1 MHILVLTKR
10 QYMYKDLIDDRFG
23 RFREIPLALAQMGHQ
38 VKGLCLSYQDKN
50 EGLIN
55 DGPVSWKSIN
65 AGSLKATGLIRF
77 IKTAGRYAGESD
89 VIWAC
94 SDSFY
99 GVIGC
104 VLGRIYKVPVVFDI
118 YDNFGEFFVARLPLA
133 KQLYHWA
140 LRRSDAITCLSR
152 PFAEFIL
159 DHHAPNQRIYPVE
172 FAVRTDLFK
181 PLDKL
186 RCREMF
192 NLPSNARI
200 IGTAGAL
207 YKIREVDLLL
217 EAFEKLKEQ
226 NSDLHL
232 ALAGPRDI
240 QIPADTRI
248 HDFGILPFE
257 KVPNLIN
264 ALDVAVV
271 CYADDDF
278 GKYCF
283 PQKTREFMA
292 CNIPVIAANV
302 GSLKEIFK
310 DHPQWLYEPGNTVS
324 LIETL
329 ARRLVEKKTDY
340 DISPVWKDL
349 AVEVEKIMRNLKN
362 DTLSD
367 QRKSYLNG

>member
-1 MHILVLTKR
+1 MQILVLTKR
-10 QYMYKDLIDDRFG
+10 QYMHKDLIDDRFG

-38 VKGLCLSYQDKN
+38 VKGLCLSYQEKN

-55 DGPVSWKSIN
+55 DGPVLWKSIN
-65 AGSLKATGLIRF
+65 AGALKAAGLIRF
-77 IKTAGRYAGESD
+77 IKTAGRYARESD
-89 VIWAC
+89 VMWAC

-104 VLGRIYKVPVVFDI
+104 VLGRIYNVPVVFDI
-118 YDNFGEFFVARLPLA
+118 YDNFGEFFVARLPLV

-140 LRRSDAITCLSR
+140 LRRSDAITCLSS

-159 DHHAPNQRIYPVE
+159 DRYAPNQRIYPVE

-192 NLPSNARI
+192 DLPSNARI

-207 YKIREVDLLL
+207 YKVREVDLLL
-217 EAFEKLKEQ
+217 AAFEKLKKQ

-240 QIPADTRI
+240 TIPADTRI
-248 HDFGILPFE
+248 HDCGILPFE
-257 KVPNLIN
+257 KVPNFIN

-292 CNIPVIAANV
+292 CNIPVIAASV

-329 ARRLVEKKTDY
+329 EKRLVENKTDY
-340 DISPVWKDL
+340 AISPVWKDL
-349 AVEVEKIMRNLKN
+349 ALEVEKIFLNLN
-362 DTLSD
+362 EEPF
-367 QRKSYLNG
+367 Y

>member
-1 MHILVLTKR
+1 LQILVITKR
-10 QYMYKDLIDDRFG
+10 QYMHKDLIDDRFG
-23 RFREIPLALAQMGHQ
+23 RFREIPLSLAQMGHQ
-38 VKGLCLSYQDKN
+38 VKGLCLSYQEKK
-50 EGLIN
+50 EGLIK
-55 DGPVSWKSIN
+55 DGPVLWKSIN
-65 AGSLKATGLIRF
+65 AGVLKAPGLIRF
-77 IKTAGRYAGESD
+77 IKTAARQAKGSD

-104 VLGRIYKVPVVFDI
+104 VIGRIYNVPVVFDI

-159 DHHAPNQRIYPVE
+159 DRYAPHQRIYPVE
-172 FAVRTDLFK
+172 FAVKTDLFK

-192 NLPSNARI
+192 DLPSNARI

-217 EAFEKLKEQ
+217 EAFEKLKKQ
-226 NSDLHL
+226 HSDLHL

-240 QIPADTRI
+240 KIPADARI
-248 HDFGILPFE
+248 HDCGILPFE
-257 KVPNLIN
+257 KVPNFIN

-292 CNIPVIAANV
+292 CNIPVIAAKV
-302 GSLKEIFK
+302 GSLKEILK
-310 DHPQWLYEPGNTVS
+310 DHPEWLYEPGNTLS
-324 LIETL
+324 LTETL
-329 ARRLVEKKTDY
+329 ERRLVEKKTDY
-340 DISPVWKDL
+340 DNPPVWKDL
-349 AVEVEKIMRNLKN
+349 ALEVEKIMLNLK
-362 DTLSD
+362 
-367 QRKSYLNG
+367 GGHF

>member
-1 MHILVLTKR
+1 MRILVITKR
-10 QYMYKDLIDDRFG
+10 QYMNKDLIDDRYG
-23 RFREIPLALAQMGHQ
+23 RFREIPLALAQRGHQ

-50 EGLIN
+50 EGWIK
-55 DGPVSWKSIN
+55 DGPVLWKSIN
-65 AGSLKATGLIRF
+65 AGYFKATGLVRF
-77 IKTAGRYAGESD
+77 IETARRHVKESD
-89 VIWAC
+89 IIWAC

-104 VLGRIYKVPVVFDI
+104 FLGRIYDVPVVFDI

-140 LRRSDAITCLSR
+140 LRRSDAITCLSS

-159 DHHAPNQRIYPVE
+159 DRYAPHQRIYPVE

-181 PLDKL
+181 PLDKI

-192 NLPSNARI
+192 DLPSNARI

-217 EAFEKLKEQ
+217 EAFEKLKKQ

-240 QIPADTRI
+240 QIPTDTRI
-248 HDFGILPFE
+248 HDCGILPFE
-257 KVPNLIN
+257 KVPHFIN

-292 CNIPVIAANV
+292 CNIPVIAAKV
-302 GSLKEIFK
+302 GGLKAVLK
-310 DHPQWLYEPGNTVS
+310 DHPEWLYEPGNPLS
-324 LIETL
+324 LAEAL
-329 ARRLVEKKTDY
+329 ERRLVDKKTDY
-340 DISPVWKDL
+340 DVSPTWRDL
-349 AVEVEKIMRNLKN
+349 AKELEKIMLVLKEE
-362 DTLSD
+362 
-367 QRKSYLNG
+367 QF

>member
-1 MHILVLTKR
+1 LLRILVLTKR
-10 QYMYKDLIDDRFG
+10 QYMNKDLIDDRFG
-23 RFREIPLALAQMGHQ
+23 RFREIPLALARMGHS
-38 VKGLCLSYQDKN
+38 VHGLCLSYASRN
-50 EGLIN
+50 EGWIK
-55 DGPVSWKSIN
+55 DGPVLWKSIN
-65 AGSLKATGLIRF
+65 AGALKAAGLIRF
-77 IKTAGRYAGESD
+77 IKTAGRYAEEAD

-104 VLGRIYKVPVVFDI
+104 ALGRIYNVPVVFDI
-118 YDNFGEFFVARLPLA
+118 YDNFGAFFVARLPLA

-140 LRRSDAITCLSR
+140 LRHSDAITCLSK

-159 DHHAPNQRIYPVE
+159 DRYAPHQRIYPVE

-192 NLPSNARI
+192 DLPSNARI

-207 YKIREVDLLL
+207 YKIREVGLLL
-217 EAFEKLKEQ
+217 EAFEKLKKQ
-226 NSDLHL
+226 NPDLHL

-240 QIPADTRI
+240 HIPADTRI
-248 HDFGILPFE
+248 HDCGILPFE
-257 KVPNLIN
+257 KVPNFIN

-292 CNIPVIAANV
+292 CNIPVIAAKV
-302 GSLKEIFK
+302 GSLKDIFK
-310 DHPQWLYEPGNTVS
+310 DHPQWLYEPGNPLS
-324 LIETL
+324 LTETL
-329 ARRLVEKKTDY
+329 ARRLVEQKTDY
-340 DISPVWKDL
+340 DTSPVWKDL
-349 AVEVEKIMRNLKN
+349 ALKVEKIMLNLN
-362 DTLSD
+362 EEPL
-367 QRKSYLNG
+367 

>member
-1 MHILVLTKR
+1 MQILVLTKR
-10 QYMYKDLIDDRFG
+10 QYMHKDLIDDRYG
-23 RFREIPLALAQMGHQ
+23 RFREIPLALAQMGHR
-38 VKGLCLSYQDKN
+38 VKGLCLSYQKKN
-50 EGLIN
+50 EGWIQ
-55 DGPVSWKSIN
+55 DGPVLWKSIN
-65 AGSLKATGLIRF
+65 AGYFKAAGLVRF
-77 IKTAGRYAGESD
+77 IETARRHVKESD
-89 VIWAC
+89 IIWAC

-104 VLGRIYKVPVVFDI
+104 FLGQIYNVPVVFDI
-118 YDNFGEFFVARLPLA
+118 YDNFGEFFVAQLPLA

-152 PFAEFIL
+152 PFAEFISENY
-159 DHHAPNQRIYPVE
+159 APYQRIYPVE

-192 NLPSNARI
+192 DLPSNARI

-217 EAFEKLKEQ
+217 EAFEKLKKQ

-248 HDFGILPFE
+248 HDCGILPFE
-257 KVPNLIN
+257 KVPNFIN

-292 CNIPVIAANV
+292 CNIPVIAAKV

-310 DHPQWLYEPGNTVS
+310 DRPQWLYEPGNPLS
-324 LIETL
+324 LAETL
-329 ARRLVEKKTDY
+329 ERRLVDKKTDY
-340 DISPVWKDL
+340 DIFPTWKDL
-349 AVEVEKIMRNLKN
+349 ALEVETIMLNLKEEHF
-362 DTLSD
+362 
-367 QRKSYLNG
+367 